1 VAVVV
6 VPEAGQSSQ
15 LLAEAEGAAEGVNTR
30 PCWKVGEHMAVL
42 GLVPEST
49 DTLTV
54 EGARQLHMGEDM
66 ERVEGAEPR
75 TVGGDKYLVER

>member
-1 VAVVV
+1 
-6 VPEAGQSSQ
+6 
-15 LLAEAEGAAEGVNTR
+15 
-30 PCWKVGEHMAVL
+30 MAVL

-75 TVGGDKYLVER
+75 TVGEDKYLVER